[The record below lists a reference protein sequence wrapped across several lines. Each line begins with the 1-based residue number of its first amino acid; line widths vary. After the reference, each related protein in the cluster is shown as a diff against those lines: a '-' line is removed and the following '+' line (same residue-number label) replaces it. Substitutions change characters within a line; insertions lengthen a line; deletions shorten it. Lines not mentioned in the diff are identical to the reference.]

1 MVGGTKVM
9 DLSSNPLH
17 PFLKNIKI
25 FIVSLFPCQDLKSCS
40 SMSSCVLHLPILNTL
55 TYHAHTGTA
64 PTSDLE
70 TTGSLPI
77 PWKCKAPEPFISV
90 PTPWAH
96 LLSAK
101 LCQISRVL
109 DLKPQ

>member
-1 MVGGTKVM
+1 
-9 DLSSNPLH
+9 
-17 PFLKNIKI
+17 
-25 FIVSLFPCQDLKSCS
+25 
-40 SMSSCVLHLPILNTL
+40 MSSYALHFPILNTL